1 MSRLRLLPA
10 LLLVVGSLALGGCV
24 GGNVADLL
32 GSAGGG
38 VCGLLILI
46 ADVWAFVKIADS
58 TASTGSKLLWAA
70 LVFFFPL
77 GGLLIWYVA
86 GPKG

>member
-1 MSRLRLLPA
+1 MSRLKLVPA
-10 LLLVVGSLALGGCV
+10 LLLTALALTLGGCV
-24 GGNVADLL
+24 GGNVGDLL

-46 ADVWAFVKIADS
+46 ADIWAFVKIANS
-58 TASTGSKLLWAA
+58 TADTGSKLLWAA
-70 LVFFFPL
+70 LVFFFPV
-77 GGLLIWYVA
+77 GGLLIWYFF

>member
-1 MSRLRLLPA
+1 MSHLRLLPA
-10 LLLVVGSLALGGCV
+10 LCLAALALTLGGCV
-24 GGNVADLL
+24 GGNVGDLL

-38 VCGLLILI
+38 VCGLLVLI
-46 ADVWAFVKIADS
+46 ADVWALVKIANS
-58 TASTGSKLLWAA
+58 TADTGSKLLWGA
-70 LVFFFPL
+70 LVFFFPV

>member
-1 MSRLRLLPA
+1 MSRSRLLPA
-10 LLLVVGSLALGGCV
+10 LALVAGALTLGGCV
-24 GGNVADLL
+24 GGNLADLA
-32 GSAGGG
+32 GSLGGG
-38 VCGLLILI
+38 ACGLLILI
-46 ADVWAFVKIADS
+46 ADVWAIVKIADS

-77 GGLLIWYVA
+77 GGLVLWYLF